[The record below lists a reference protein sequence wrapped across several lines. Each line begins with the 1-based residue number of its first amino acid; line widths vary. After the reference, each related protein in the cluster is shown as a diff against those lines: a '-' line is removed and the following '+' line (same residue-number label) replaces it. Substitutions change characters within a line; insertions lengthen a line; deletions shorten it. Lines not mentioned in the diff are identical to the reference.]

1 VTSKI
6 GGSKTRQ
13 IVLLV
18 LIAISPAMSSLMRAQ
33 EAPAPKTEPATQ
45 PIPYSHKKHL
55 AMGMVCKDCHTNP
68 EPGDR
73 MTFPAESKCMTCHT
87 AVAKEKPAIQKLAE
101 YAKSGQPVP
110 WVRVYVLPGWV
121 YWNHRSHLEAEMTC
135 EMCHGKVAEMD
146 VMDRVT
152 DVTKMAGCID
162 CHRKNAAN
170 TGCRFCHQDK

>member
-1 VTSKI
+1 VRGRIHTST
-6 GGSKTRQ
+6 TRQ
-13 IVLLV
+13 IVVLHLV
-18 LIAISPAMSSLMRAQ
+18 AIVVGLTLFLRAQ
-33 EAPAPKTEPATQ
+33 EPPGTKFEAPNQ

-55 AMGMVCKDCHTNP
+55 AMGLVCKDCHTNP
-68 EPGDR
+68 DPGDR

-87 AVAKEKPAIQKLAE
+87 TVAKGKPAIQKLAE
-101 YAKSGQPVP
+101 YAKSGQAVP

-135 EMCHGKVAEMD
+135 EMCHGKVEEMD
-146 VMDRVT
+146 VMTRVT

-162 CHRKNAAN
+162 CHRKNDVS